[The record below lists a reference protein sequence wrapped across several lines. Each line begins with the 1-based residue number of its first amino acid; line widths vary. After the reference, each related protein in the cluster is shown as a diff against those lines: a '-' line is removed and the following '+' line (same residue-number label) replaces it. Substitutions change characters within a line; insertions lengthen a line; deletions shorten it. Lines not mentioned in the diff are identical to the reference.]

1 MEDEAELLVEVWEA
15 MKEFLPSNTLND
27 AAVALVA
34 AFLNQGHDIRTLL
47 EAGEECPVLERALE
61 ANKDDENEEE
71 NEDEEGY

>member
-1 MEDEAELLVEVWEA
+1 MDDEAQLLVEVWEA

-27 AAVALVA
+27 SAAALVS
-34 AFLNQGHDIRTLL
+34 AFINQGVDIRTLL
-47 EAGEECPVLERALE
+47 EAGEECPALERALE